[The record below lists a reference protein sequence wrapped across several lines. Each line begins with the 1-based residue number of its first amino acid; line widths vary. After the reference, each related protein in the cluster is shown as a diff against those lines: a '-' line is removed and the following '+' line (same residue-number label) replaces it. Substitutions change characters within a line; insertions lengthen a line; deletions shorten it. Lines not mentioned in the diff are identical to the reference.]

1 MRIGII
7 DHIDSAHCIPHHE
20 TCDEMHGHTYTVEL
34 RVEGSKKE
42 GGMVIDFIDLKK
54 ILREVLDGYD
64 HKVLNDIIDVP
75 TCENLT
81 ESIRAKLE
89 KKIDMPFV
97 LRVWEGK
104 NKWVEM

>member
-20 TCDEMHGHTYTVEL
+20 TCNEMHGHTYTIEL
-34 RVEGSKKE
+34 RVEGRKGES
-42 GGMVIDFIDLKK
+42 GMVIDFMDLKK

-64 HKVLNDIIDVP
+64 HRVLNDIIDVP

-81 ESIRAKLE
+81 EDIRVKLE
-89 KKIDMPFV
+89 KKIDMKFT

-104 NKWVEM
+104 NKWVEL

>member
-1 MRIGII
+1 MKIGIRT
-7 DHIDSAHCIPHHE
+7 HIDSAHCIPHHE
-20 TCDEMHGHTYTVEL
+20 TCNEMHGHTYTVEL
-34 RVEGSKKE
+34 TVEGEKGK
-42 GGMVIDFIDLKK
+42 GGMVIDFMELKK
-54 ILREVLDGYD
+54 ILREVLKDYD

-81 ESIRAKLE
+81 EAIRGKLE
-89 KKIDMPFV
+89 KKIDMPFT